1 MKRPAVTLHIEH
13 LVLHGVGHGERNR
26 AAAAIE
32 RRLAELVRERGL
44 PGGVAS
50 DGAQGRP
57 RVKQAAGS
65 YESIAE
71 AIWRSLAP

>member
-13 LVLHGVGHGERNR
+13 LVLHGVGTGERDR

-32 RRLAELVRERGL
+32 RCLGELVRERGL
-44 PGGVAS
+44 PGGVAG
-50 DGAQGRP
+50 DGAHARP
-57 RVKQAAGS
+57 RVKQSAGS